1 MRKAKE
7 NPISTPCG
15 PTGATRTHPPLS
27 HITFGLDG
35 HSPRTH
41 DQVRT
46 EVSQE
51 CHVAVK
57 QASKGRPKRGKAR
70 APPAPPPGRTNDPP
84 FPSETDGAPLRPHGF
99 APGPYRFRFLSSR
112 LATPPEPLRCLC
124 RTVGVWI
131 NGVSSVGSER
141 TGLRGVKIPS

>member
-1 MRKAKE
+1 
-7 NPISTPCG
+7 
-15 PTGATRTHPPLS
+15 
-27 HITFGLDG
+27 
-35 HSPRTH
+35 
-41 DQVRT
+41 
-46 EVSQE
+46 
-51 CHVAVK
+51 VAVR
-57 QASKGRPKRGKAR
+57 QASKRRPKRGKAR

-124 RTVGVWI
+124 GTVGVWI